1 MDSILK
7 IVLISP
13 FQNKTGLSGNTS
25 MFQITVRV
33 TTLVTCSHERAP
45 GTPGSHVPWLWSFPQ
60 QNGQSM
66 TLRSLFPFPR
76 GVQGPGCS
84 QPRTILSTWQPLG
97 LERSRYLHLFAFAG
111 RVQVILHQDFP
122 TQKDGLCQTERDF
135 LSCPCQGSCMP
146 RPAPSSRHLAFSRYS
161 KEQILP
167 QTQFLLVGV
176 IFFWQ

>member
-1 MDSILK
+1 MRG
-7 IVLISP
+7 P
-13 FQNKTGLSGNTS
+13 PGP
-25 MFQITVRV
+25 
-33 TTLVTCSHERAP
+33 RAP
-45 GTPGSHVPWLWSFPQ
+45 TSRGCEVFLSRTGP
-60 QNGQSM
+60 SM

-76 GVQGPGCS
+76 GVQGPGCG